1 MHYPANEKLCLKN
14 PEFSEL
20 GQRIVLKSIELIN
33 KLGIENFTFKK
44 LAKEIQSNE
53 ASIYR
58 YFENKHNLLVYL
70 MSIYWDILNL
80 KISFNTQNL
89 DNPKEKIMKVIDVL
103 TNVGM
108 AIPRVKNVDLK
119 TLHEIVISESAKA
132 DLTKNIENEIKEGF
146 FNSYERIILTLSVI
160 FREANPSYEFPKALA
175 INLLETTYEQI
186 YFSQHLGSFT
196 ELEGKSMSSNTV
208 KRFLES
214 IIYSVL
220 ELKDYSID
228 TDNRRKSTEKQR

>member
-1 MHYPANEKLCLKN
+1 MEIDMHYPANDKLCLKN

-33 KLGIENFTFKK
+33 RLGIENFTFKK

-80 KISFNTQNL
+80 KIRFSTQNL
-89 DNPKEKIMKVIDVL
+89 TESKDKIKNIIGVL
-103 TNVGM
+103 TDVGL
-108 AIPRVKNVDLK
+108 AIPRVKNIDLK

-132 DLTKNIENEIKEGF
+132 YLTKNIEQEIKEGF
-146 FNSYERIILTLSVI
+146 FNSYEKIILTLSDI
-160 FREANPSYEFPKALA
+160 FQEANPNYEFPKALA

-186 YFSQHLGSFT
+186 FFAQHLGTFT
-196 ELEGKSMSSNTV
+196 ELEGENLSSNTV
-208 KRFLES
+208 NRFLES
-214 IIYSVL
+214 IIFSVL
-220 ELKDYSID
+220 DLKDSL
-228 TDNRRKSTEKQR
+228 TNPDNQ